1 MTAKELEAKHGLV
14 ISIPEACG
22 EITSVINDPSGL
34 FAVTDTA
41 TVVELKYNPIT
52 GKFVGYIL

>member
-1 MTAKELEAKHGLV
+1 MTAKELEEKHGLV

-22 EITSVINDPSGL
+22 EITSVITDSSGL
-34 FAVTDTA
+34 FVVTDTA
-41 TVVELKYNPIT
+41 TVIELKYDPFT